1 MGVSEW
7 RATTAGDNWVGLDY
21 DDEREVGGTGMVT
34 GQAAVWKHQALRAHY
49 RALVARGLASRRGGR
64 G

>member
-1 MGVSEW
+1 VHGTGVHAAMAGSEW

-34 GQAAVWKHQALRAHY
+34 GRPAA
-49 RALVARGLASRRGGR
+49 
-64 G
+64 